1 MSPRPAEPRLFEPEG
16 PPEGSEP
23 GSETVEL
30 AVDSPIWERVFTVA
44 PLVLVG
50 TKEPDGSYDLAP
62 KHMAMPL
69 GWGNRFGFVCTPRHA
84 TYANALRE
92 EAFTVG
98 FPHRYQVVQAALA
111 ASRREPDGRKPN
123 LQALPTFRASVV
135 DGVLVHGCYLHLECE
150 LERVV
155 GGFEDAELLIGKI
168 VAARARGQA
177 LRAPDRD
184 DAEILR
190 RLAPITYLHPGRFSS
205 GAESFS
211 FPFPASFSR

>member
-1 MSPRPAEPRLFEPEG
+1 MSRPAGQTKLFEPSGAVERSG
-16 PPEGSEP
+16 LPP
-23 GSETVEL
+23 ETVEIP
-30 AVDSPIWERVFTVA
+30 VDSPIWERVFTVA

-50 TKEPDGSYDLAP
+50 TKEPDGGYDLAP

-84 TYANALRE
+84 TYANARRE
-92 EAFTVG
+92 GVFTVG
-98 FPHRYQVVQAALA
+98 FPHRFQVVQAALA
-111 ASRREPDGRKPN
+111 ASRREPDGTKPN
-123 LQALPTFRASVV
+123 LEALPTFPASVV

-155 GGFEDAELLIGKI
+155 DGFDDAELLIGTI
-168 VAARARGQA
+168 VAARAREEA
-177 LRAPDRD
+177 LRGPDRD

-190 RLAPITYLHPGRFSS
+190 QLAPIAYLSPGRFAS

-211 FPFPASFSR
+211 FPFPAGFSR